1 MKALLGKF
9 VEVRAERVKEPN
21 IYMRP
26 VFRVNEVRAVE
37 FPPLRPQPQPQPQQ
51 PELQPQVEG
60 GV

>member
-1 MKALLGKF
+1 

-37 FPPLRPQPQPQPQQ
+37 FPPLKPVPQPQPQPGPE
-51 PELQPQVEG
+51 PELRPQAEG